1 MTTSMQPSKYTGLV
15 ADLMPNIRAMKYSG
29 LFMHN
34 FTGGSAFVK
43 KVYSSVHLVLLLMQ
57 FVFILVN
64 MALNAEEV
72 NELSGNTITTLFF
85 THCITKFIYLAVNQK
100 NFYRTLNIWNQVNTH
115 PLFAESDA
123 RYHSI
128 ALAKMRKLFFLVML
142 TTILSA
148 TAWITITFFG
158 DSVKMVVDHDTNSSI
173 PVEIPRLPIKS
184 FYPWNAS
191 HGMFYM
197 ISFAFQIYYVLFSMI
212 HSNLCDV
219 MFCSWLIFAC
229 EQLQHLK
236 GIMKPLMELSASL
249 DTYRPNSAA
258 LFRSLSANSKSEL
271 IRNEE
276 KDPGA
281 DMDMSGIYSSKA
293 DWGAQFRAP
302 STLQNFGGNGGG
314 GNGVGVNG
322 ANPNGL
328 TKKQEMMVRSAIKY
342 WVERHKHV
350 VRLVAAIGDTY
361 GAALLL
367 HMLTSTIK
375 LTLLAYQATKIGGV
389 NVYAFTVVGYL
400 GYALAQVFHFCIF
413 GNRLIEES
421 SSVMEAAYSCHW
433 YDGSEEAKTFVQ
445 IVCQQCQK
453 AMSISGAKFFTVSL
467 DLFAS
472 VLGAVVTYFM
482 VLVQLK

>member
-1 MTTSMQPSKYTGLV
+1 MQQQTKYVGLV
-15 ADLMPNIRAMKYSG
+15 ADLMPNIKLMKWSG
-29 LFMHN
+29 LFMHKY
-34 FTGGSAFVK
+34 TGGSSFFK
-43 KVYSSVHLVLLLMQ
+43 KVYSCTHFTLILLQ
-57 FVFILVN
+57 FFSILAN
-64 MALNAEEV
+64 MALNADEV

-85 THCITKFIYLAVNQK
+85 THCITKFIFFAVNQK
-100 NFYRTLNIWNQVNTH
+100 QFYRTLNVWNQVNSH

-128 ALAKMRKLFFLVML
+128 ALAKMRKLFVLVML
-142 TTILSA
+142 TTVLSVV
-148 TAWITITFFG
+148 AWTTITFFG
-158 DSVKMVVDHDTNSSI
+158 ESVKFARDMETNETI
-173 PVEIPRLPIKS
+173 TVEIPRLPIKA
-184 FYPWNAS
+184 FYPWDAS
-191 HGMFYM
+191 SGMFYI
-197 ISFAFQIYYVLFSMI
+197 ISFVYQVYFLLFSTTQ
-212 HSNLCDV
+212 SNLCDV
-219 MFCSWLIFAC
+219 LFCSWLIFAC

-236 GIMKPLMELSASL
+236 SIMKPLMELSASL

-271 IRNEE
+271 IINEE
-276 KDPGA
+276 KEPA
-281 DMDMSGIYSSKA
+281 DTLDMSGVYSTKA

-302 STLQNFGGNGGG
+302 STLQTFGTNGM
-314 GNGVGVNG
+314 N
-322 ANPNGL
+322 NPNGL

-350 VRLVAAIGDTY
+350 VRLVACIGDTY

-375 LTLLAYQATKIGGV
+375 LTLLAYQATKVNGV
-389 NVYAFTVVGYL
+389 NVYAFTVIGYL
-400 GYALAQVFHFCIF
+400 SYALAQVFHFCIF

-453 AMSISGAKFFTVSL
+453 AMTISGAKFFTVSL

>member
-1 MTTSMQPSKYTGLV
+1 MQMQVQPTKYVGLV
-15 ADLMPNIRAMKYSG
+15 ADLMPNIRLMQASG
-29 LFMHN
+29 HFLFRYV
-34 FTGGSAFVK
+34 TGPILIR
-43 KVYSSVHLVLLLMQ
+43 KVYSWWTLAMVLLQ
-57 FVFILVN
+57 FFAILGN
-64 MALNAEEV
+64 LATNADDV
-72 NELSGNTITTLFF
+72 NELTANTITTLFF
-85 THCITKFIYLAVNQK
+85 THSVTKFIYFALNSE
-100 NFYRTLNIWNQVNTH
+100 NFYRTLGIWNQTNSH

-128 ALAKMRKLFFLVML
+128 ALAKMRKLLVLVMA
-142 TTILSA
+142 TTVLSVV
-148 TAWITITFFG
+148 AWVTITFFG
-158 DSVKMVVDHDTNSSI
+158 ESVINVFDKETNETYT
-173 PVEIPRLPIKS
+173 VEIPRLPIKS
-184 FYPWNAS
+184 WYPWNAMS
-191 HGMFYM
+191 GPAYIF
-197 ISFAFQIYYVLFSMI
+197 SFIYQIYFLLFSMVQ
-212 HSNLCDV
+212 SNLADV
-219 MFCSWLIFAC
+219 MFCSWLLLAC

-236 GIMKPLMELSASL
+236 GIMRPLMELSASL

-258 LFRSLSANSKSEL
+258 LFRAISAGSKSEL
-271 IRNEE
+271 IINEE
-276 KDPGA
+276 KNPDVK
-281 DMDMSGIYSSKA
+281 DFDLSGIYSSKA

-302 STLQNFGGNGGG
+302 STLQTFDENGR
-314 GNGVGVNG
+314 NG
-322 ANPNGL
+322 NPNGL
-328 TKKQEMMVRSAIKY
+328 TRKQEMMVRSAIKY

-350 VRLVAAIGDTY
+350 VRLVSAIGDTY
-361 GAALLL
+361 GPALLL

-389 NVYAFTVVGYL
+389 NVYGLTVIGYL
-400 GYALAQVFHFCIF
+400 CYALAQVFLFCIF

-453 AMSISGAKFFTVSL
+453 AMTISGAKFFTVSL

>member
-1 MTTSMQPSKYTGLV
+1 MQTNSLQPSKYVGLV
-15 ADLMPNIRAMKYSG
+15 ADLMPNIRLMKYSG

-34 FTGGSAFVK
+34 FTGGSAFIK
-43 KVYSSVHLVLLLMQ
+43 KVYSSIHLVLITAQ
-57 FVFILVN
+57 FIFILVN
-64 MALNAEEV
+64 LALNAEEV
-72 NELSGNTITTLFF
+72 NELSGNTITALFF

-142 TTILSA
+142 TTVASA
-148 TAWITITFFG
+148 VAWTTITFFG
-158 DSVKMVVDHDTNSSI
+158 ESVKFGFDKETNTTI
-173 PVEIPRLPIKS
+173 TIDIPRLPIKS
-184 FYPWNAS
+184 FYPWDS
-191 HGMFYM
+191 SKSVFYM
-197 ISFAFQIYYVLFSMI
+197 ISFGLQVYYLLFSMV

-219 MFCSWLIFAC
+219 LFCSWLIFAC

-271 IRNEE
+271 IHNEE
-276 KDPGA
+276 KESTDL
-281 DMDMSGIYSSKA
+281 DITGIYSSKA

-302 STLQNFGGNGGG
+302 STLQNFNGV
-314 GNGVGVNG
+314 NGVGT
-322 ANPNGL
+322 NPNGL

-375 LTLLAYQATKIGGV
+375 LTLLAYQATKITGV
-389 NVYAFTVVGYL
+389 NVYAFTVIGYL

-453 AMSISGAKFFTVSL
+453 AMTISGAKFFTVSL

>member
-1 MTTSMQPSKYTGLV
+1 MATTMQPSKYTGLV
-15 ADLMPNIRAMKYSG
+15 ADLMPNIRAMRYSG

-34 FTGGSAFVK
+34 FTGGSTFMK
-43 KVYSSVHLVLLLMQ
+43 RIYSSVHMVVLIMQ
-57 FVFILVN
+57 IGFIMVN
-64 MALNAEEV
+64 LALNADEV

-85 THCITKFIYLAVNQK
+85 THCIVKFVYLAVNQK
-100 NFYRTLNIWNQVNTH
+100 NFYRTLNIWNQANTH

-142 TTILSA
+142 TTFASA
-148 TAWITITFFG
+148 TAWTTITFFG
-158 DSVKMVVDHDTNSSI
+158 DSVKLALDKETNSSI
-173 PVEIPRLPIKS
+173 TVEIPRLPIKA
-184 FYPWNAS
+184 FYPWDAS

-197 ISFAFQIYYVLFSMI
+197 ISFALQVYYVLFSMV

-271 IRNEE
+271 IHNEE
-276 KDPGA
+276 KEPVTDL
-281 DMDMSGIYSSKA
+281 DMTGIYSTKA

-302 STLQNFGGNGGG
+302 STLQSFNAGANGNG
-314 GNGVGVNG
+314 NL
-322 ANPNGL
+322 ASNPNGL

-367 HMLTSTIK
+367 HMLVSTIM
-375 LTLLAYQATKIGGV
+375 LTLLAYQATKINGV
-389 NVYAFTVVGYL
+389 NVYAFTVIGYL

>member
-1 MTTSMQPSKYTGLV
+1 MQQQTKYVGLV
-15 ADLMPNIRAMKYSG
+15 ADLMPNIKLMKYSG
-29 LFMHN
+29 LFIHKYTSGSSFFKKIYSCAH
-34 FTGGSAFVK
+34 FT
-43 KVYSSVHLVLLLMQ
+43 LILLQ
-57 FVFILVN
+57 FISILIN
-64 MALNAEEV
+64 MALNADEV

-85 THCITKFIYLAVNQK
+85 THSITKFIFFAVYQK
-100 NFYRTLNIWNQVNTH
+100 QFYRTFNVWNQVNSH

-123 RYHSI
+123 RYHGI
-128 ALAKMRKLFFLVML
+128 ALAKMRKLFVMVML
-142 TTILSA
+142 TTVLSVI
-148 TAWITITFFG
+148 AWTTITFFG
-158 DSVKMVVDHDTNSSI
+158 ESVKFARDLETNDTI
-173 PVEIPRLPIKS
+173 TVEIPRLPIKA
-184 FYPWNAS
+184 FYPWDAS
-191 HGMFYM
+191 SGMFYI
-197 ISFAFQIYYVLFSMI
+197 ISFVYQVYFLLFSMTQ
-212 HSNLCDV
+212 SNLCDV
-219 MFCSWLIFAC
+219 LFCSWLIFAC

-236 GIMKPLMELSASL
+236 SIMRPLMELSASL
-249 DTYRPNSAA
+249 DTYRPNSTA

-271 IRNEE
+271 IINEE
-276 KDPGA
+276 KEPVDTL
-281 DMDMSGIYSSKA
+281 DMSGVYSSKA

-302 STLQNFGGNGGG
+302 STLQTFNGT
-314 GNGVGVNG
+314 NGIN
-322 ANPNGL
+322 NPNGL

-350 VRLVAAIGDTY
+350 VRLVTAVGDTY

-367 HMLTSTIK
+367 HMLTSTIT
-375 LTLLAYQATKIGGV
+375 LTLLAYQATKVNGV

-400 GYALAQVFHFCIF
+400 SYALAQVFHFCIF

-453 AMSISGAKFFTVSL
+453 AMTISGAKFFTVSL